1 MKKILITGA
10 DGQLGNCF
18 SLLFKEKYKIFNPK
32 ESDFDITDKYQV
44 RSFLEKYKPDIL
56 LNCAAM
62 TDVDGCERDPYFA
75 ENINALSIK
84 NLLNNFNG
92 FFIHISTDYVFD
104 GKEGPYKEEDSV
116 NPINIYGKT
125 KLIGEKIV
133 VENSKNWAILR
144 TNVLF
149 GIDSKAS
156 FVTWVINSLKSNQ
169 DINIVDDQ
177 INNPIWINDFAK
189 IIDLV
194 ISNNING
201 LFHIG
206 SDTFCSRY
214 EFAHM
219 IADVFDL
226 KKEKIHPINTESL
239 NQIAPRP
246 LKSGLI
252 SKKLLSKLGIK
263 DIDLKKSLFDIKNQ
277 I

>member
-1 MKKILITGA
+1 MKKILVTGSE
-10 DGQLGNCF
+10 GQLGRCF
-18 SLLFKEKYKIFNPK
+18 SSFFKEKYTILNPS
-32 ESDFDITDKYQV
+32 EVDFDITDQNKVKNFLKKYN
-44 RSFLEKYKPDIL
+44 PDII

-62 TDVDGCERDPYFA
+62 TDVDGCENNPEIA
-75 ENINALSIK
+75 EKVNALSIK
-84 NLLNNFNG
+84 SMLEIFQG
-92 FFIHISTDYVFD
+92 FFVHISTDYVFD
-104 GKEGPYKEEDSV
+104 GKEGPYKEEDNV
-116 NPINIYGKT
+116 NPISIYGKT
-125 KLIGEKIV
+125 KLLGEEIIIK
-133 VENSKNWAILR
+133 NSKQWAILR

-156 FVTWVINSLKSNQ
+156 FVNWVVNSLKFDK
-169 DINIVDDQ
+169 DINVVDDQ
-177 INNPIWINDFAK
+177 INNPIWINDFAT

-219 IADVFDL
+219 IAEIFDL
-226 KKEKIHPINTESL
+226 KKEKIHPITTESL
-239 NQIAPRP
+239 NQIALRP

-263 DIDLKKSLFDIKNQ
+263 NINLKKSLFSIKNQ

>member
-1 MKKILITGA
+1 
-10 DGQLGNCF
+10 
-18 SLLFKEKYKIFNPK
+18 
-32 ESDFDITDKYQV
+32 
-44 RSFLEKYKPDIL
+44 
-56 LNCAAM
+56 M
-62 TDVDGCERDPYFA
+62 TDVDGCENNPEIA
-75 ENINALSIK
+75 EKVNALSIK
-84 NLLNNFNG
+84 SMLEIFQG
-92 FFIHISTDYVFD
+92 FFVHISTDYVFD
-104 GKEGPYKEEDSV
+104 GKEGPYKEEDNV
-116 NPINIYGKT
+116 NPISIYGKT
-125 KLIGEKIV
+125 KLLGEEIIIK
-133 VENSKNWAILR
+133 NSKQWAILR

-156 FVTWVINSLKSNQ
+156 FVNWVVNSLKFDK
-169 DINIVDDQ
+169 DINVVDDQ
-177 INNPIWINDFAK
+177 INNPIWINDFAT

-219 IADVFDL
+219 IAEIFDL
-226 KKEKIHPINTESL
+226 KKEKIHPITTESL
-239 NQIAPRP
+239 NQIALRP

-263 DIDLKKSLFDIKNQ
+263 NINLKKSLFSIKNQ

>member
-1 MKKILITGA
+1 MKKVLVTGA
-10 DGQLGNCF
+10 EGQLGKCF
-18 SLLFKEKYKIFNPK
+18 SENFKEKYHILNPS
-32 ESDFDITDKYQV
+32 EIDFDITDQQKV
-44 RSFLEKYKPDIL
+44 KHFIEKYNPDII

-62 TDVDGCERDPYFA
+62 TDVDGCENNPKTA
-75 ENINALSIK
+75 ERINALSVK
-84 NLLNNFNG
+84 NMLEFFQG

-104 GKEGPYKEEDSV
+104 GKDGPYKEEDIV
-116 NPINIYGKT
+116 NPISIYGKT
-125 KLIGEKIV
+125 KLLGEEV
-133 VENSKNWAILR
+133 VIKNSKQWAILR

-149 GIDSKAS
+149 GIDAKAS
-156 FVTWVINSLKSNQ
+156 FVNWVVNSLKLDK
-169 DINIVDDQ
+169 DINVVDDQ

-189 IIDLV
+189 ILDLV

-219 IADVFDL
+219 IAEVFDL
-226 KKEKIHPINTESL
+226 KKEKIHPITTKSL

>member
-1 MKKILITGA
+1 MKKILVTGSE
-10 DGQLGNCF
+10 GQLGRCF
-18 SLLFKEKYKIFNPK
+18 SSFFKEKYTILNPS
-32 ESDFDITDKYQV
+32 EVDFDITDQNKVKNFLKKYN
-44 RSFLEKYKPDIL
+44 PDII

-62 TDVDGCERDPYFA
+62 TDVDGCENNPEIA
-75 ENINALSIK
+75 EKVNALSIK
-84 NLLNNFNG
+84 SMLEIFQG
-92 FFIHISTDYVFD
+92 FFVHISTDYVFD
-104 GKEGPYKEEDSV
+104 GKEGPYKEEDNV
-116 NPINIYGKT
+116 NPISIYGKT
-125 KLIGEKIV
+125 KLLGEEIIIK
-133 VENSKNWAILR
+133 NSKQWAILR

-149 GIDSKAS
+149 GIDSKSS
-156 FVTWVINSLKSNQ
+156 FVNWVVNSLKFDK
-169 DINIVDDQ
+169 DINVVDDQ
-177 INNPIWINDFAK
+177 INNPIWINDFAT

-219 IADVFDL
+219 IAEIFDL
-226 KKEKIHPINTESL
+226 KKEKIHPITTESL
-239 NQIAPRP
+239 NQIALRP

-263 DIDLKKSLFDIKNQ
+263 NINLKKSLFSIKNQ